1 MKKNIWRFEEELF
14 SRFTVSVCRESLS
27 VCECFFSFGFENR
40 IWELVVLVPSYCVS
54 LNFTHTPKGKL
65 VSLDMFM
72 ISLVV
77 LKPVDAN
84 SQPIRTKS

>member
-14 SRFTVSVCRESLS
+14 SRFTVSVCRERLS
-27 VCECFFSFGFENR
+27 VCECFFSFGFEDR
-40 IWELVVLVPSYCVS
+40 IWELVVLVPSHCLSFY
-54 LNFTHTPKGKL
+54 FTHTPKGKL

-72 ISLVV
+72 IRLVV

-84 SQPIRTKS
+84 SQPVRTES